1 MIGEKAEALVRRIRN
16 GREGALAGV
25 LLYIVAT
32 LLLMNWL
39 SRPGLRDAPWY
50 PLISALGFAAFLA
63 SLLLIYYTPLA
74 GAVRTLLGAVILLV
88 LLPVL
93 GVRNTFLL
101 EVATQVGIF
110 AAMALGLNIVVGF
123 AGLLD
128 LGYVAF
134 YAVGAYLWAIFG
146 SPQANIA
153 FGTNRFPLAPEWFFL
168 FLFLAVG
175 VAAFTGILLGLPVLR
190 LRGDYLAIVTLA
202 FGEVIRVIVNNLDK
216 PINLTNGPQ
225 GIRPIQRPPLFFKPW
240 LEAVG
245 IRLDEPV
252 LYGLYFYFLVLLVI
266 GFAVLLARRLEDS
279 WVGRAWTAIRE
290 DELAAQAMGIPLVRM
305 KLAAFATGAS
315 FAGAMGMIFA
325 AKQYFIN
332 PESFTFM
339 ESIGILVMVIVGG
352 MGSIPGAIVGATVV
366 TILNLQILKGLSLM
380 LSKLRQAGF
389 VVPLI
394 NFPLSQWPTQ
404 LEPAKYERLVFGIL
418 LILMMILRPQGLIP
432 ERRHRMELA
441 EALGK
446 KEEAIEERLPAEA
459 ELPPVVA
466 APEAKPMRD

>member
-1 MIGEKAEALVRRIRN
+1 MIGAKAKALVGRIRN

-25 LLYIVAT
+25 LLYIVAA

-39 SRPGLRDAPWY
+39 SQPGLRDAPWY

-63 SLLLIYYTPLA
+63 SLLLIYYVSLA
-74 GAVRTLLGAVILLV
+74 GAVRALLGAVTLLV

-146 SPQANIA
+146 SPQANVA
-153 FGTNRFPLAPEWFFL
+153 FGTNRFPLAPEWFFV

-175 VAAFTGILLGLPVLR
+175 VAALTGILLGLPVLR

-240 LEAVG
+240 LETVG

-266 GFAVLLARRLEDS
+266 GFAVLLTRRLEDS

-290 DELAAQAMGIPLVRM
+290 DELAAQVMGIPLVRM

-404 LEPAKYERLVFGIL
+404 LEPAKYERLIFGIL

-441 EALGK
+441 EALGR
-446 KEEAIEERLPAEA
+446 EEAIAERL
-459 ELPPVVA
+459 PVVA

>member
-1 MIGEKAEALVRRIRN
+1 MIVAKAKALVGWIRN
-16 GREGALAGV
+16 GREGVLAGV
-25 LLYIVAT
+25 LLYIVAA

-63 SLLLIYYTPLA
+63 SLLLIYYAPLA

-134 YAVGAYLWAIFG
+134 YAVGAYLWSIFG

-290 DELAAQAMGIPLVRM
+290 DELAAQVMGIPLVRM

-339 ESIGILVMVIVGG
+339 ESIGVLVMIIVGG

-446 KEEAIEERLPAEA
+446 EEAIEERLPAEA

>member
-1 MIGEKAEALVRRIRN
+1 MIGAKAKALVGRIRN

-25 LLYIVAT
+25 LLYIVAA

-39 SRPGLRDAPWY
+39 SQPGLRDAPWY

-63 SLLLIYYTPLA
+63 SLLLIYYVPLA
-74 GAVRTLLGAVILLV
+74 GAVRALLGAVTLLV

-146 SPQANIA
+146 SPQANVA
-153 FGTNRFPLAPEWFFL
+153 FGTNRFPLAPEWFFV

-175 VAAFTGILLGLPVLR
+175 VAALTGILLGLPVLR

-240 LEAVG
+240 LETVG

-266 GFAVLLARRLEDS
+266 GFAVLLTRRLEDS

-290 DELAAQAMGIPLVRM
+290 DELAAQVMGIPLVRM

-404 LEPAKYERLVFGIL
+404 LEPAKYERLIFGIL

-441 EALGK
+441 EALGR
-446 KEEAIEERLPAEA
+446 EEAIAERLPVEE

>member
-1 MIGEKAEALVRRIRN
+1 MIGAKAKALVGRIRN

-25 LLYIVAT
+25 LLYIVAA
-32 LLLMNWL
+32 LVLMNWL

-63 SLLLIYYTPLA
+63 SLLLIHYTPLA

-290 DELAAQAMGIPLVRM
+290 DELAAQVMGIPLVRM

-339 ESIGILVMVIVGG
+339 ESIGVLVMVIVGG

-446 KEEAIEERLPAEA
+446 EEAIEERLPAEA

>member
-1 MIGEKAEALVRRIRN
+1 MIGAKAKALVGRIRN
-16 GREGALAGV
+16 GREGALVGV
-25 LLYIVAT
+25 LLYIVAA
-32 LLLMNWL
+32 LLLMNGL

-63 SLLLIYYTPLA
+63 SLLLIYYAPLA
-74 GAVRTLLGAVILLV
+74 GAVRTLLGAVVLLV

-202 FGEVIRVIVNNLDK
+202 FGEVVRVIMNNLDK

-305 KLAAFATGAS
+305 KLAAFAIGAS

-446 KEEAIEERLPAEA
+446 EEAIEEQLPAEA

>member
-1 MIGEKAEALVRRIRN
+1 MISAKAKAWMERAQN
-16 GREGALAGV
+16 GRLFYLAGI
-25 LLYIVAT
+25 LIYILAA

-39 SRPGLRDAPWY
+39 TQPGLRDAVWY
-50 PLISALGFAAFLA
+50 PLVSALAFAAFLG
-63 SLLLIYYTPLA
+63 SLLLIYYAPLA
-74 GAVRTLLGAVILLV
+74 GAVKALLGLAVLLV
-88 LLPVL
+88 LLPSL

-153 FGTNRFPLAPEWFFL
+153 FGTNRFPLEPEWFFV

-175 VAAFTGILLGLPVLR
+175 VAAITGILLGLPVLR
-190 LRGDYLAIVTLA
+190 VRGDYLAIITLA

-225 GIRPIQRPPLFFKPW
+225 GIRPVQRPPLFFKPW
-240 LEAVG
+240 LNALG
-245 IRLDEPV
+245 IRLDDPT
-252 LYGLYFYFLVLLVI
+252 LYALYFYFLVLLVI
-266 GFAVLLARRLEDS
+266 GFAIWLARRLENS

-339 ESIGILVMVIVGG
+339 ESIGVLVMVIVGG

-380 LSKLRQAGF
+380 LNKLRQAG
-389 VVPLI
+389 VVIPLI

-441 EALGK
+441 EALGR
-446 KEEAIEERLPAEA
+446 EEVAELEQLPAEE
-459 ELPPVVA
+459 ELPPVIP
-466 APEAKPMRD
+466 APEAKPARD

>member
-1 MIGEKAEALVRRIRN
+1 MIGAKAKALVGRIRN
-16 GREGALAGV
+16 GREGALVGV
-25 LLYIVAT
+25 LLYIVAA
-32 LLLMNWL
+32 LLLMDGL

-63 SLLLIYYTPLA
+63 SLLLIYYAPLA

-305 KLAAFATGAS
+305 KLAAFAIGAS

-446 KEEAIEERLPAEA
+446 EEAIEERLPAEA